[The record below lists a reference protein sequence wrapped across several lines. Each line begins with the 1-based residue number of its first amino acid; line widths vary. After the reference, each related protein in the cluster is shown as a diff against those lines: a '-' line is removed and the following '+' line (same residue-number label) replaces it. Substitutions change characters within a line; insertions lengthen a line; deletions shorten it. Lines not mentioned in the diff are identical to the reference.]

1 MCVRLRVVALG
12 VVLLA
17 AAPAAQGQTP
27 LTLADVLTRARE
39 RAPQIA
45 NARFALD
52 EAQGRM
58 LGASLR
64 AQDNPEL
71 DVQVGDRQTPAGRR
85 TDVELGVTQRFEPGS
100 RRTARL
106 AGANAA
112 LAHGTASLEDTTRT
126 VLRAAARAYYR
137 ALYAGERVRLLTG
150 AQGVAAEVYA
160 VADRRFTAGDI
171 PILDVNLARASLAR
185 VRAEREATE
194 ALREEALGDLKS
206 LLGVD
211 TDVSVQG
218 DFALPPGRSLAVNL
232 EAASARPDLRV
243 LEAGVRE
250 AEAEVLFGRSLEK
263 PNYGLGVR
271 VSQESGDRILLG
283 GLTVTLPVFSKGQ
296 DIQAI
301 GAARAA
307 RLRASLDAAQTQV
320 RIDVR
325 TAFGAYQ
332 RRAAAVRILEADA
345 LPGLDENEAL
355 TTRSFDVG
363 QLGLPD
369 LLLIRGEIVA
379 TRFQYL
385 DALLEAA
392 LARVD
397 LDASVGILQ

>member
-1 MCVRLRVVALG
+1 
-12 VVLLA
+12 
-17 AAPAAQGQTP
+17 
-27 LTLADVLTRARE
+27 
-39 RAPQIA
+39 
-45 NARFALD
+45 
-52 EAQGRM
+52 
-58 LGASLR
+58 
-64 AQDNPEL
+64 
-71 DVQVGDRQTPAGRR
+71 
-85 TDVELGVTQRFEPGS
+85 
-100 RRTARL
+100 
-106 AGANAA
+106 
-112 LAHGTASLEDTTRT
+112 
-126 VLRAAARAYYR
+126 
-137 ALYAGERVRLLTG
+137 
-150 AQGVAAEVYA
+150 
-160 VADRRFTAGDI
+160 
-171 PILDVNLARASLAR
+171 
-185 VRAEREATE
+185 
-194 ALREEALGDLKS
+194 
-206 LLGVD
+206 
-211 TDVSVQG
+211 
-218 DFALPPGRSLAVNL
+218 
-232 EAASARPDLRV
+232 
-243 LEAGVRE
+243 VRE

-345 LPGLDENEAL
+345 LPGLDENDAL